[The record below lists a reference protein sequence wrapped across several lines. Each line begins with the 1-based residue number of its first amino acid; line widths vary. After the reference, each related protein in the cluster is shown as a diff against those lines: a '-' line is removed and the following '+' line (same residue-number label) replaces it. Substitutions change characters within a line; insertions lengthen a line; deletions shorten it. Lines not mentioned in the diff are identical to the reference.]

1 MEGIYRNFYRHF
13 YNRTGGFIPTQPYD
27 QSMYPGDFF
36 QIQGGEIVVMGNIF
50 RKGLIRDADV
60 SFGNGIPVSTGGWVF
75 SDGITKPY
83 TGKGSGQSSTGD
95 ELEFIRQIIAFAHK
109 GSFFFRG
116 NQPESLRIINWA
128 DFQKELIIKMTQSLY
143 SFREL
148 YIVTESA
155 VTADWTLVI
164 SATDKGELEIA
175 AEEDGN
181 GLLDIFGH
189 HRAKTIQSRDIEF
202 YHRESKRKPVFFKA
216 KRLAIQDDKI
226 NVFISDLISS
236 RESHHQWAGSFFEYQ
251 FQHEPGYLSPG
262 MLKNRAGILD
272 MLQAN
277 ELNPATA
284 TLYFKWDDMDLNDIE
299 KLFVSHAY

>member
-1 MEGIYRNFYRHF
+1 MDVIYRNFYRHF

-60 SFGNGIPVSTGGWVF
+60 NFGNGVSVSTGGWVF

-83 TGKGSGQSSTGD
+83 AGKGSQHGSAGG

-116 NQPESLRIINWA
+116 NHPESLRIINWT
-128 DFQKELIIKMTQSLY
+128 DFQEELIIKMTQSLF

-155 VTADWTLVI
+155 VTADWTLAI
-164 SATDKGELEIA
+164 SATNNGELEIA
-175 AEEDGN
+175 AEEESP

-189 HRAKTIQSRDIEF
+189 HKAKTLQSRDIEF
-202 YHRESKRKPVFFKA
+202 YHRESKRKPSFFKA
-216 KRLAIQDDKI
+216 KKLGLQEEKI
-226 NVFISDLISS
+226 NVFISDLISN
-236 RESHHQWAGSFFEYQ
+236 RESHHQWAGSFFDYQ

-262 MLKNRAGILD
+262 VLKNRAGILD

-277 ELNPATA
+277 ELNPSTA

-299 KLFVSHAY
+299 KLFVSYAY